1 MIELSWP
8 AAGGATAHIAVGMAA
23 AVVVRLATAV
33 ARASATNVFSVR
45 DVRVA
50 AAVVARRAKEE
61 LAVSWVRR
69 AVAATWGPRALT
81 GG

>member
-8 AAGGATAHIAVGMAA
+8 AAVAATAHIAVGMAA
-23 AVVVRLATAV
+23 AVVARLATAV

-50 AAVVARRAKEE
+50 VVVVARRAKEE
-61 LAVSWVRR
+61 RAVSSVRR
-69 AVAATWGPRALT
+69 AVAATLGPRVLT
-81 GG
+81 AG